1 MTPAVTSRVETRGDE
16 STVDAVDVDVDVA
29 NGLERAV
36 VESKAKCMAR
46 LNALMGVD
54 DGEGDDD
61 EEEDE
66 EEENEEG
73 VTP

>member
-1 MTPAVTSRVETRGDE
+1 
-16 STVDAVDVDVDVA
+16 
-29 NGLERAV
+29 
-36 VESKAKCMAR
+36 MAR

>member
-1 MTPAVTSRVETRGDE
+1 METRGEDAI
-16 STVDAVDVDVDVA
+16 VDAVDVDVDVA

-46 LNALMGVD
+46 LNARVGVD

-61 EEEDE
+61 EEEDDE
-66 EEENEEG
+66 EEEEDEEA
-73 VTP
+73 

>member
-1 MTPAVTSRVETRGDE
+1 MRVSTPRSLAR
-16 STVDAVDVDVDVA
+16 A
-29 NGLERAV
+29 RAV

>member
-1 MTPAVTSRVETRGDE
+1 METHGE
-16 STVDAVDVDVDVA
+16 EPTVDAVDVDVA

-46 LNALMGVD
+46 LNALLGVD

-61 EEEDE
+61 DEDDDEEEDE
-66 EEENEEG
+66 EA
-73 VTP
+73 

>member
-1 MTPAVTSRVETRGDE
+1 METHGEDAI
-16 STVDAVDVDVDVA
+16 VDAVDVDVDVA

>member
-1 MTPAVTSRVETRGDE
+1 MTPVVTSRVETRGDDA
-16 STVDAVDVDVDVA
+16 TVDAVDVDVDAA

-46 LNALMGVD
+46 LNARMGVD

-61 EEEDE
+61 EEDADE
-66 EEENEEG
+66 EEEEEA
-73 VTP
+73 

>member
-16 STVDAVDVDVDVA
+16 PTVDA
-29 NGLERAV
+29 
-36 VESKAKCMAR
+36 
-46 LNALMGVD
+46 VD

>member
-1 MTPAVTSRVETRGDE
+1 METRGDE
-16 STVDAVDVDVDVA
+16 PTVDAVDVDVDVA

-46 LNALMGVD
+46 LNARMGVD

-61 EEEDE
+61 EEDDADE
-66 EEENEEG
+66 EEEEEA
-73 VTP
+73 

>member
-16 STVDAVDVDVDVA
+16 PTVDAVDVDVDVA

-46 LNALMGVD
+46 LNARVGVD

-61 EEEDE
+61 DEDDDDEEEDE
-66 EEENEEG
+66 EA
-73 VTP
+73 

>member
-1 MTPAVTSRVETRGDE
+1 VETRGEDA
-16 STVDAVDVDVDVA
+16 TVDAVDVDVDVA

-46 LNALMGVD
+46 LNARVGVD

-61 EEEDE
+61 EEEDDE
-66 EEENEEG
+66 EEEEDEEA
-73 VTP
+73 

>member
-1 MTPAVTSRVETRGDE
+1 MHGAI
-16 STVDAVDVDVDVA
+16 
-29 NGLERAV
+29 ERA
-36 VESKAKCMAR
+36 
-46 LNALMGVD
+46 MGVD

>member
-1 MTPAVTSRVETRGDE
+1 MTPAVTSRVETRGDDA
-16 STVDAVDVDVDVA
+16 TVDAVDVDVDAA

-46 LNALMGVD
+46 LNARMGVD

-61 EEEDE
+61 EEDDADE
-66 EEENEEG
+66 EEEEG
-73 VTP
+73 A

>member
-1 MTPAVTSRVETRGDE
+1 MVRRGYDVTVYAVY
-16 STVDAVDVDVDVA
+16 VDVDVA

-46 LNALMGVD
+46 LNARVGVD

-61 EEEDE
+61 EEDDDEEEDE
-66 EEENEEG
+66 EA
-73 VTP
+73 

>member
-1 MTPAVTSRVETRGDE
+1 METRGDE

-46 LNALMGVD
+46 LNARVGVD

-61 EEEDE
+61 EEEDDDDE
-66 EEENEEG
+66 EEDEEA
-73 VTP
+73 

>member
-1 MTPAVTSRVETRGDE
+1 METRGEDAI
-16 STVDAVDVDVDVA
+16 VDAVDVDVDVA

-46 LNALMGVD
+46 LNARVGFD

-66 EEENEEG
+66 EEEDEEA
-73 VTP
+73 

>member
-16 STVDAVDVDVDVA
+16 PTVDAVDVDVDVA

-46 LNALMGVD
+46 LNARVGVD

-61 EEEDE
+61 DEEDDEEEDE
-66 EEENEEG
+66 EA
-73 VTP
+73 

>member
-1 MTPAVTSRVETRGDE
+1 M
-16 STVDAVDVDVDVA
+16 
-29 NGLERAV
+29 

>member
-1 MTPAVTSRVETRGDE
+1 METRGEDAI
-16 STVDAVDVDVDVA
+16 VDAVDVDVDVA

-46 LNALMGVD
+46 LNARVGVD

-61 EEEDE
+61 EEDDDE
-66 EEENEEG
+66 EEEDEDA
-73 VTP
+73 

>member
-1 MTPAVTSRVETRGDE
+1 METRGEDA
-16 STVDAVDVDVDVA
+16 TVDAVDVDVDVA

-46 LNALMGVD
+46 LNALVGVD

-61 EEEDE
+61 DEDDDEEEDE
-66 EEENEEG
+66 EA
-73 VTP
+73 

>member
-1 MTPAVTSRVETRGDE
+1 METRGEDAI
-16 STVDAVDVDVDVA
+16 VDAVDVDVDVA

-46 LNALMGVD
+46 LNARVGVD

-61 EEEDE
+61 EEEDDDDE
-66 EEENEEG
+66 EEDEEA
-73 VTP
+73 

>member
-1 MTPAVTSRVETRGDE
+1 METHGE
-16 STVDAVDVDVDVA
+16 EPTVDAVDVDVDVA

-46 LNALMGVD
+46 LNARVGVD

-61 EEEDE
+61 EEDDADE
-66 EEENEEG
+66 EEEEG
-73 VTP
+73 A